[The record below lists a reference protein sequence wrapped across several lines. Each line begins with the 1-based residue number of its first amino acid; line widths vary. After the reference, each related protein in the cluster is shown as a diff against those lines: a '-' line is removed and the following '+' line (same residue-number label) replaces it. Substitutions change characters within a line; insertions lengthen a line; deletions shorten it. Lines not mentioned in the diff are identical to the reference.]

1 MANVAYSNARAK
13 SFENYLLGEDR
24 INRLIDCTK
33 PEDALKILS
42 EVNFGDGITLT
53 SALDF
58 EQLLSAEKKKL
69 FAFIKEDCASLA
81 FADFILLK
89 NDFHNAEALIKAK
102 HLKIDVE
109 EILEVDGRFDVDKM
123 KEKIFEDD
131 YSEFPVHLKTALE
144 KCDLEFIEEKATGSS
159 IASIFSKGYFAQIK
173 ECTKLNPLIT
183 EIYNV
188 KADFANVG
196 VALRLRDFSVAKNYF
211 VPFGKITQL
220 ELQTLCEEQLEA
232 LPDKFKLCYIS
243 EFITLAVE
251 TTVKGQPLSAFEK
264 KAESYA
270 VERMLKQKYE
280 TRGILPFVQ
289 YCYYKLA
296 DISNVRIIMVGLING
311 LSKTD
316 IRNRIRSYYER

>member
-1 MANVAYSNARAK
+1 MANVSYANARAK

-24 INRLIDCTK
+24 INRLIDCVK
-33 PEDALKILS
+33 PEEAIKILS
-42 EVNFGDGITLT
+42 EVNFGDGTTIS

-58 EQLLSAEKKKL
+58 EKLILAEKKKL
-69 FAFIKEDCASLA
+69 FAFIKEDCASQA

-109 EILEVDGRFDVDKM
+109 DILDVDGKFSVDDM

-131 YSEFPVHLKTALE
+131 YSVFPLELKNALV
-144 KCDLEFIEEKATGSS
+144 KSDVEFIDGKATG
-159 IASIFSKGYFAQIK
+159 ASISTLFSKAYFAQIK
-173 ECTKLNPLIT
+173 QCTKSNGLIL
-183 EIYNV
+183 ELYNV
-188 KADFANVG
+188 KADLANVG

-211 VPFGKITQL
+211 VSYGKITESELQSLCEDQL
-220 ELQTLCEEQLEA
+220 ESLME
-232 LPDKFKLCYIS
+232 KFKLNYIS
-243 EFITLAVE
+243 GYISSAIESVL
-251 TTVKGQPLSAFEK
+251 KGQPLSNFEK
-264 KAESYA
+264 QGESYA
-270 VERMLKQKYE
+270 VNRMLKQKYE
-280 TRGILPFVQ
+280 TSGILPFVQ